1 MSKINQILFIEKFLT
16 SNEENLIINQVNE
29 EFGLFYFTVV
39 KYFADKRTISLIV
52 DNSEESIGIEDDLF
66 GQKKIKIFNLT
77 SSKKL
82 AVTLNLNNKK
92 IIFTDYKNYKKLVS
106 NYNCINGYKFEFD
119 IKSFIKDELKIDNDE
134 LLQYCKSNPAL
145 IFSETSK
152 YLINNNK
159 YSKDQSLAE
168 EKNHILNIRK
178 SIFEIKRNNL
188 NIKDFYI
195 NLKKEADYK
204 KFNFLTY

>member
-1 MSKINQILFIEKFLT
+1 MSKINQILLIEKFLT

-29 EFGLFYFTVV
+29 EFGLFYLTVV

-52 DNSEESIGIEDDLF
+52 DNNEESIGIEDDLF

-77 SSKKL
+77 NSKKL
-82 AVTLNLNNKK
+82 AATLNLNSKK

-119 IKSFIKDELKIDNDE
+119 IMSFIKDELKIDNDE
-134 LLQYCKSNPAL
+134 LLQYCKNNPAL

-188 NIKDFYI
+188 NIKNLYI

>member
-1 MSKINQILFIEKFLT
+1 MSKINQILLIEKFLT

-29 EFGLFYFTVV
+29 EFGLFYLTVV
-39 KYFADKRTISLIV
+39 KYFADKRTINLIV
-52 DNSEESIGIEDDLF
+52 DNNEESIGIEDDLF

-77 SSKKL
+77 NSKKL

-134 LLQYCKSNPAL
+134 LLQYCKNNPAL

-188 NIKDFYI
+188 NIKNLYI

>member
-1 MSKINQILFIEKFLT
+1 MSKINQILLIEKFLT

-29 EFGLFYFTVV
+29 EFGLFYLTVV

-52 DNSEESIGIEDDLF
+52 DNNEESIGIEDDLF

-77 SSKKL
+77 NSKKL

-119 IKSFIKDELKIDNDE
+119 IMSFIKDELKIDNDE
-134 LLQYCKSNPAL
+134 LLQYCKNNPAL

-188 NIKDFYI
+188 NIKNLYI

>member
-1 MSKINQILFIEKFLT
+1 MSKINQILLIEKFLT

-29 EFGLFYFTVV
+29 EFGLFYLTVV
-39 KYFADKRTISLIV
+39 KYFADMRTISLIV
-52 DNSEESIGIEDDLF
+52 DNNEESIGIEDDLF

-77 SSKKL
+77 NSKKL

-106 NYNCINGYKFEFD
+106 NYNCINGYNFEFD
-119 IKSFIKDELKIDNDE
+119 IMSFIKNELKIDNDE
-134 LLQYCKSNPAL
+134 LLQYCKNNPAL

-159 YSKDQSLAE
+159 YSKDQSLTE

-188 NIKDFYI
+188 NIKNLYI

>member
-1 MSKINQILFIEKFLT
+1 MSKINQILLIEKFLT

-29 EFGLFYFTVV
+29 EFGLFYLTVV
-39 KYFADKRTISLIV
+39 KYFADKRIISLIV
-52 DNSEESIGIEDDLF
+52 DNNEESIGIENDLF

-77 SSKKL
+77 NSKKL

-106 NYNCINGYKFEFD
+106 NYNCINGYNFEFD
-119 IKSFIKDELKIDNDE
+119 IMSFIKNELKIDNDE
-134 LLQYCKSNPAL
+134 LLQYCKNNPAL

-188 NIKDFYI
+188 NIKNLYI

>member
-1 MSKINQILFIEKFLT
+1 MSKINQILLIEKFFT

-29 EFGLFYFTVV
+29 EFGLFYLTVV
-39 KYFADKRTISLIV
+39 KYFADKTTINLIF
-52 DNSEESIGIEDDLF
+52 DKNEESIGIEDDLF
-66 GQKKIKIFNLT
+66 GQKKIKIFNLNN
-77 SSKKL
+77 SKKL
-82 AVTLNLNNKK
+82 AITLNSNNKK
-92 IIFTDYKNYKKLVS
+92 IIFTDYKNYKNLVS

-119 IKSFIKDELKIDNDE
+119 IMSFIKDELKIDNDE
-134 LLQYCKSNPAL
+134 LLQYCKNNPTL
-145 IFSETSK
+145 LFSETSK

-159 YSKDQSLAE
+159 YAKDQSLAE

-188 NIKDFYI
+188 NIKNLYL

>member
-1 MSKINQILFIEKFLT
+1 MSKINQILLIEKFFT

-29 EFGLFYFTVV
+29 EFGLFYLTVV

-52 DNSEESIGIEDDLF
+52 DNNEESIGIEDDLF

-77 SSKKL
+77 NSKKL

-119 IKSFIKDELKIDNDE
+119 IMSFIKDELKIDNDE
-134 LLQYCKSNPAL
+134 LLQYCKNNPAL

-188 NIKDFYI
+188 NIKNLYI